1 MPDPLS
7 INGMGPLQPGGP
19 IGKPTQVQP
28 MKPGDNGQGQSFKDV
43 LLGSLDEVN
52 ALQQEASDGVEK
64 VLTGQTDN
72 LAEVFSAVRKSEVAF
87 NMMME
92 MRNKLVEAYQEI
104 QQMRV

>member
-1 MPDPLS
+1 
-7 INGMGPLQPGGP
+7 
-19 IGKPTQVQP
+19 